1 MHWTHFAGNRQPL
14 TYVSS
19 PCTPAVL
26 LKTHSGSSVETSSV
40 MLRVDV
46 HLLLMVLPPDS

>member
-19 PCTPAVL
+19 PCAAAML
-26 LKTHSGSSVETSSV
+26 LKTDSGSSVETSSV
-40 MLRVDV
+40 MRIDV